1 MTIQSNMNKLSS
13 DLKRLD
19 NNGNYVVD
27 DARLMNYLQNPGMVP
42 SYIVLAEVE
51 RRQGEQKQREMYKA
65 MQEGAQPSV
74 KDQAIASL
82 GQSAPQVPAHLMSAA
97 QPRQM
102 TAQERAGTPG
112 LPTLATAGGYAPE
125 FKEGGVVGYAVG
137 DLVKRKLFAGR
148 SLGDIYA
155 DPEGMYAD
163 SYLQN
168 LQEARLRKD
177 RPPTSRDGTPY
188 PSSLIGEPTEEAVQA
203 AGKERMEKKDFDI
216 PGGYV
221 PTESPTISE
230 EELKEKIEAQQEKD
244 KKAAEDK
251 LLSSKDK
258 TFEGAKLDTGKFNTM
273 PYDELMIENP
283 VEYGRTLKEELRAEL
298 GDDDYKKL
306 EKEQLGDLEKR
317 IGGREGRKLGMAALF
332 AGAKMMSS
340 KDPFFAQGL
349 GAGLEEGGKFL
360 TQEQKEIDALQAQK
374 LDIQTKLRMADR
386 KEKEVL
392 NKFGAQSEQFAR
404 ANNMK
409 VALEQQSNMLKQR
422 EIEIKEPYYSGLGQA
437 YRGMTAETSLADK
450 KFKALTELV
459 PSRDL
464 VTFDKLRRKI
474 QRGDKLEGKEKKVY
488 EDIKASIEYAE
499 SVVDRAYPAGKTTVS
514 PSQYS
519 TNAGL
524 PDPLGLR

>member
-1 MTIQSNMNKLSS
+1 MLEERFSS
-13 DLKRLD
+13 QLRAR
-19 NNGNYVVD
+19 NNSGDYVVN
-27 DARLMNYLQNPGMVP
+27 DAQLTNYLQNPGTIP
-42 SYIVLAEVE
+42 SFMVLAEIE
-51 RRQGEQKQREMYKA
+51 RRQAEKVRKEQ
-65 MQEGAQPSV
+65 MQAQPQQPTV
-74 KDQAIASL
+74 KDQAIAAL
-82 GQSAPQVPAHLMSAA
+82 GQQMPQGMAMPVEQVAMTPEQRASSGIAA
-97 QPRQM
+97 LNPPVEM
-102 TAQERAGTPG
+102 A
-112 LPTLATAGGYAPE
+112 
-125 FKEGGVVGYAVG
+125 EGGVVGYAVG
-137 DLVKRKLFAGR
+137 DLVKRKLFSGR
-148 SLGDIYA
+148 SLGDMYA

-163 SYLQN
+163 SYLEN
-168 LQEARLRKD
+168 LQDARLRKQ

-203 AGKERMEKKDFDI
+203 AGKERMEKKEFDV

-221 PTESPTISE
+221 PTESNIKSE
-230 EELKEKIEAQQEKD
+230 EQLKEEIEAQQKAD

-298 GDDDYKKL
+298 GEDDYKKL

-349 GAGLEEGGKFL
+349 GAGLEEGAKFL

-474 QRGDKLEGKEKKVY
+474 QRGDKLEGKEKKLY

-499 SVVDRAYPAGKTTVS
+499 SVVERAYPAGKTTVS